1 MKAKA
6 QQAEFTVRQQDG
18 RYQVF
23 DKRGHYRQSFTTAAA
38 AAEYVQAQQQKRHP
52 RQHTA
57 PVLAAAAVA
66 VLISLAPVAVQA
78 TPTQQAR
85 PAPVKVCRWVHGTK
99 ICFVVTGGS
108 GITPPIFKQQKGK

>member
-18 RYQVF
+18 RYQIF
-23 DKRGHYRQSFTTAAA
+23 DKRGHYRQSFAT
-38 AAEYVQAQQQKRHP
+38 
-52 RQHTA
+52 
-57 PVLAAAAVA
+57 AAAVA